1 MTLVLV
7 YPRMSC
13 NLIELCQNFL

>member
-13 NLIELCQNFL
+13 NLIELCQDFL